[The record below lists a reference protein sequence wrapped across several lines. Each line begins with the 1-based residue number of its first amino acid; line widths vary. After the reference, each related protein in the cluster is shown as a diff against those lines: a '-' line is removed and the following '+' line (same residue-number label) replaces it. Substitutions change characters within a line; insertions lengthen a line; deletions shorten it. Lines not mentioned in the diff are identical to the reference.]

1 MTASE
6 GSQSQEGSSSTSTG
20 GDGPQ
25 DEAASRSVNPPSADG
40 SSSAESKEAAN
51 TVSTPVAP
59 ADETLEPPA
68 DGPSTSASSQ
78 SSLFSRLQSVIPP
91 NLISTV
97 QSHIPESIKHA
108 SENID
113 VSQIGSNVLAELQR
127 VQGVTR
133 AQAEEYAR
141 KSEALIREAVKEA
154 NEVLKDAVKIIPPD
168 ASGQAGSSSGSG
180 LVWDGSDM
188 WMLPTDSFSTT
199 SNQASS
205 GKEKEGGP
213 SSESQ
218 HAVASRA
225 LALLH
230 RLQSDPSI
238 IQHDPEADEGV
249 KEAYAKWREE
259 EIKSKGGI
267 ESPEWTEQ
275 TAKLLK
281 EVTPLYEL
289 YSSLGKPV
297 SQKVMLPQSSFPLR
311 CKTVP
316 ATLSKE
322 DFWSRYFFRAHQ
334 IKHEEER
341 RKALIQGK

>member
-1 MTASE
+1 
-6 GSQSQEGSSSTSTG
+6 
-20 GDGPQ
+20 
-25 DEAASRSVNPPSADG
+25 
-40 SSSAESKEAAN
+40 
-51 TVSTPVAP
+51 
-59 ADETLEPPA
+59 
-68 DGPSTSASSQ
+68 
-78 SSLFSRLQSVIPP
+78 VIPP

-113 VSQIGSNVLAELQR
+113 VSQISANVLSELQR

-133 AQAEEYAR
+133 AQAEEYAK

-154 NEVLKDAVKIIPPD
+154 NEVLKEAVKIIPPD
-168 ASGQAGSSSGSG
+168 PSDASTSGQAGGNSG

-188 WMLPTDSFSTT
+188 WMLPMDSTV
-199 SNQASS
+199 NQASS
-205 GKEKEGGP
+205 SSASGAGKEKAVGGQ

-238 IQHDPEADEGV
+238 IQHDPEADDNL

-267 ESPEWTEQ
+267 ESSEWAEKTG
-275 TAKLLK
+275 TLLK
-281 EVTPLYEL
+281 EVTSLYEI
-289 YSSLGKPV
+289 YSSLGE
-297 SQKVMLPQSSFPLR
+297 SSLQTICIIHAWTLIPSFVAL
-311 CKTVP
+311 TVP
-316 ATLSKE
+316 STLSKE
-322 DFWSRYFFRAHQ
+322 EFWSRYFFRAHQ

-341 RKALIQGK
+341 RKALIQGM